1 MKLFI
6 PLLAFAAALAA
17 CAPTPPADPA
27 AAAAARSPRQCFYA
41 QNVTSYREAGA
52 EAVHLRVGVKQVWR
66 MEFAGSCPDVRW
78 SVGRIGLQQR
88 GSGGSICGGFDVDV
102 VTEDGVRP
110 RRCPVRTVR
119 RLSDAEVAALPADQR
134 P

>member
-1 MKLFI
+1 MKPLVPLFA
-6 PLLAFAAALAA
+6 LAALAA
-17 CAPTPPADPA
+17 CAPKAPPDPGA
-27 AAAAARSPRQCFYA
+27 AAVRGPRQCFYA
-41 QNVTSYREAGA
+41 QNVTSYREAGDD
-52 EAVHLRVGVKQVWR
+52 AVHLRVGVKQIWR

-78 SVGRIGLQQR
+78 SFARIGLQQR

-102 VTEDGVRP
+102 ITDDLGFP